1 MAVEGVNNSN
11 NNAGLY
17 ALGAGAIG
25 AGAGA
30 GAAYLTRPF
39 LKDGAP
45 TDSFIKKMNEKIKET
60 MSQEEK
66 ELTEEIEKAGKEIE
80 RKINEAKTVEDIK
93 QIFIQTTTGH
103 LTEDMLEAQKKFN
116 VNLMERLQ
124 SMGVDVKPEQV
135 EEFSKL
141 QSVDEVKELMGRI
154 FDNAY
159 AGKNVD
165 EIKNTIKSES
175 ETLNRQIAKS
185 TFEEFWDASKK
196 EFVNCEEGVG
206 KAIKKAA
213 RSIQG
218 KYAMIYGGI
227 AAGILGIG
235 TYFATNTSK
244 KTAPEK
250 IDEQA

>member
-1 MAVEGVNNSN
+1 MTVEGVNNSN

-17 ALGAGAIG
+17 ALGAGTLG

-30 GAAYLTRPF
+30 GVAYLTRPF

-45 TDSFIKKMNEKIKET
+45 TDSFIKKMNENIKE
-60 MSQEEK
+60 SLPQEEK
-66 ELTEEIEKAGKEIE
+66 ELAEELEKEGKKLE
-80 RKINEAKTVEDIK
+80 KSINEAKTVEDIRK
-93 QIFIQTTTGH
+93 IFIQQTTGH
-103 LTEDMLEAQKKFN
+103 LTEEMLEEQKALNASVLEGF
-116 VNLMERLQ
+116 Q
-124 SMGVDVKPEQV
+124 SMGIEVKQAQVD
-135 EEFSKL
+135 EFKSL
-141 QSVDEVKELMGRI
+141 QSVDEVKEFMGRI
-154 FDNAY
+154 FDNSY
-159 AGKNVD
+159 SGKSVD
-165 EIKNTIKSES
+165 EIKSAMKSES
-175 ETLNRQIAKS
+175 DSLNRQLAKS
-185 TFEEFWDASKK
+185 TFEEYWDASKK

-227 AAGILGIG
+227 AAGVLGIG